1 MISTEQYFT
10 NPTTGELKEHTP
22 QQERAAAELLRRR
35 EALRVECMRQ
45 TGMKV
50 KPLIDPDT
58 GTEISG
64 KKGGTGGGGF
74 RADAEEGSDRSS
86 HKILYRQ
93 DKDGNWVP
101 DPEATAG
108 AGVDDFDPDNALDD
122 WISTFDTE
130 GGARNEVL
138 ERHQLYREH
147 PDDTPG
153 WCHLTTR
160 APRSGRRT
168 FKP

>member
-1 MISTEQYFT
+1 MITAEQYFT
-10 NPTTGELKEHTP
+10 NPTTGEKKPHTP
-22 QQERAAAELLRRR
+22 AQARAAEELLRRR

-45 TGMKV
+45 NESIR
-50 KPLIDPDT
+50 PRIDPDT

-64 KKGGTGGGGF
+64 KKGGSGGGGF
-74 RADAEEGSDRSS
+74 RLEDEEGSKYSS

-93 DKDGNWVP
+93 DPEGKWVP
-101 DPEATAG
+101 DPDAVAG
-108 AGVDDFDPDNALDD
+108 AGVDDYDPGDLLDSWLSQFDRED
-122 WISTFDTE
+122 
-130 GGARNEVL
+130 GGNEVL
-138 ERHQLYREH
+138 ERHNLYREH

-160 APRSGRRT
+160 RPRSGRRT